1 MKIINPK
8 FCLSLFFF
16 FTFVI
21 SAYSQNIYYVK
32 DVENISYLK
41 IRFCLDSNGKVDSIG
56 VIQDQSDYKNQV
68 VIDDIL
74 LKLGRIALPDTGS
87 LWNNCHVETFIFI
100 NQTLQYCSLKPGEFK
115 QLETFKSGKFKFQGA
130 IYDSSLIVRT
140 EKEQVE
146 TTGNKVSR
154 FEITWIEPNIYTL
167 KFLEMGLPGWENTI
181 GETMAVEIIKIID
194 PKTYVYRSLLF
205 GQPAYGIIQK
215 IE

>member
-1 MKIINPK
+1 MKLLNLN
-8 FCLSLFFF
+8 LSLSLLFFF
-16 FTFVI
+16 AFV
-21 SAYSQNIYYVK
+21 SASYSQNIYFVK

-41 IRFCLDSNGKVDSIG
+41 IRFCLDSTGKVDSVG
-56 VIQDQSDYKNQV
+56 VIKDQSDYSNQV
-68 VIDDIL
+68 VINDIMN
-74 LKLGRIALPDTGS
+74 KLGGIVLPDTGN

-100 NQTLQYCSLKPGEFK
+100 NQTLQYCSVKPTEFI
-115 QLETFKSGKFKFQGA
+115 QLETFKTGRFKFLGA

-146 TTGNKVSR
+146 TTGDKVSR

-167 KFLEMGLPGWENTI
+167 KFLEMGLPGWEKTI

-205 GQPAYGIIQK
+205 GQPAYGVIQK